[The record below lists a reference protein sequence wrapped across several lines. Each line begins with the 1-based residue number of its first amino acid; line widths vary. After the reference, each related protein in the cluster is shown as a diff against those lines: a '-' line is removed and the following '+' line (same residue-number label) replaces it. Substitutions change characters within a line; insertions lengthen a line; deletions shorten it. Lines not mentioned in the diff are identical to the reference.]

1 MPASLPPGRHGV
13 HGLGRIAQL
22 VEQLTLNQRVQGSSP
37 CAPTT
42 LSKQTRDE
50 LRFNPERSRV
60 YIAAANAKDNTMTER
75 EAQRAA
81 ARLESETWRFIA
93 VSF

>member
-1 MPASLPPGRHGV
+1 
-13 HGLGRIAQL
+13 
-22 VEQLTLNQRVQGSSP
+22 
-37 CAPTT
+37 
-42 LSKQTRDE
+42 
-50 LRFNPERSRV
+50 
-60 YIAAANAKDNTMTER
+60 MTER